1 MHFFFLFNVILCFLI
16 RYKGIGFL
24 LRDGDKR
31 IEGPAME
38 SLGTGRAGCY
48 FEIRGFGGCPNHLGA
63 IS

>member
-24 LRDGDKR
+24 LRDGDK
-31 IEGPAME
+31 EN
-38 SLGTGRAGCY
+38 S
-48 FEIRGFGGCPNHLGA
+48 CPNHLGE